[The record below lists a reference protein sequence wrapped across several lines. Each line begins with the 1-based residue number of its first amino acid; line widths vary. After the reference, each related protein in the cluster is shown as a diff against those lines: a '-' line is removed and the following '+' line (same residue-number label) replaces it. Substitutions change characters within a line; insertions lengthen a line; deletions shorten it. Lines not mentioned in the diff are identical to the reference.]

1 MFSKFYFIG
10 NFSCLFI
17 ECHSNEKYTKDH
29 RPVLLITLFLTE
41 RRLFKKLSIILFSLL
56 LINCGGGGGG
66 ADSPT
71 PAPEPT
77 TAPQPA
83 PPPSMN
89 SVSFLSSNN
98 NSLDNDVSLV
108 IEEDLITG
116 RITSN
121 VRVDNLIATYDYEGV
136 SVKIDGVTQQSGI
149 SENDFTQV
157 TTLLVENADGDTRS
171 YQLDLTKF
179 TGLPI
184 VYLTT
189 ENNVEVESKEDYIN
203 GTVEIDGGRFFDD
216 MPVSEIRI
224 RGRGNST
231 WFLHPKK
238 PYQIR
243 FEEKTEFLGMIEDKR
258 WLFLAEYSDKTLL
271 RNKTV
276 FEMGYISNFDYTTQ
290 GVYAEVYLNG
300 LYNGTYN
307 ITQKV
312 EESNNRVAV
321 GDEGYLLEIDQ
332 DWRLDDDD
340 VFFYTDQFL
349 VNVKEP
355 AIAYDT
361 PEYDYIREYINQFED
376 ALFGELFTSDNF
388 GYKNYIDVPSWID
401 WFIINEIVKNV
412 DSRNFASIFF
422 SVIPGEKIKKGPL
435 WDFDLSFG
443 NTDYA
448 DSQYSDGWWVKYNPW
463 YERLFEDPEF
473 VQLVKDRFS
482 YYKQNQQFILDKV
495 DEFAAHLV
503 WAQVENNDKWQTM
516 GQYVWPNAVV
526 LETYEEEVAHLKNWY
541 IERMDWLETALDDL

>member
-1 MFSKFYFIG
+1 M
-10 NFSCLFI
+10 
-17 ECHSNEKYTKDH
+17 
-29 RPVLLITLFLTE
+29 
-41 RRLFKKLSIILFSLL
+41 
-56 LINCGGGGGG
+56 INCGGGGGG

-361 PEYDYIREYINQFED
+361 PEYEFIREYINQFED

-448 DSQYSDGWWVKYNPW
+448 DSQYSDGWWLKYNPL
-463 YERLFEDPEF
+463 YESLFEDPEF

-495 DEFAAHLV
+495 DDFAAHLV